1 MLNNDKFTKTRV
13 VKQETMANHQ
23 HIEQLLPWYV
33 TGQLSPDDRHLVEAH
48 AADCEDCRAEIAE
61 EMALAEALQTL
72 PPPPALAQLR
82 PAESILAQIG
92 AEKPHLR
99 TSASWVR
106 PQRGWPQRLQQ
117 RLRQG
122 FTSLGPNRR
131 TVAGVMA
138 AQAAAICFL
147 IAVPIGQNGGSNPLT
162 DPNSAAY
169 RGLSGGPV
177 GASGNGLAVFDPLA
191 TERDIRRALKGVD
204 ASIVDGPTDG
214 DAYLLHLP
222 EDSREAALAKLRAN
236 PAVDLAEAVDPEEP
250 R

>member
-1 MLNNDKFTKTRV
+1 MMNNDKFTITRV
-13 VKQETMANHQ
+13 VEEETMANHQ

-33 TGQLSPDDRHLVEAH
+33 TGQLSPDDMHLVEAH
-48 AADCEDCRAEIAE
+48 AAQCAECRAEIAE
-61 EMALAEALQTL
+61 EMALAAALQTL
-72 PPPPALAQLR
+72 PPPAALAQLR

-92 AEKPHLR
+92 VDHSHSQA
-99 TSASWVR
+99 SAPWVR
-106 PQRGWPQRLQQ
+106 AQRGWPQRLQQ

-131 TVAGVMA
+131 MVASVMA
-138 AQAAAICFL
+138 AQAAAICLL
-147 IAVPIGQNGGSNPLT
+147 IAVPISQNGGS

-222 EDSREAALAKLRAN
+222 EDSRDAALAKLRAN
-236 PAVDLAEAVDPEEP
+236 PAVDLAEAVDPEQP